1 MMERLQL
8 REQEI
13 VYYFDTFDAYDS
25 ENMGKIRIDGAESLF
40 NQSGLPTGTLN
51 KVRKWNNQLMECCA

>member
-51 KVRKWNNQLMECCA
+51 KVRK